1 MEPINSLF
9 WSFHI
14 RWMNNLCRLFPY
26 VLDAQLFTLGELW
39 STQLIVYNTKQPLAA
54 AGAELWQRVAS
65 DPRQIAMLPLT
76 WSHNASP
83 IQGWAPR
90 RWKAER
96 PRRRDARRR
105 SGPPP
110 CSRHRLQREE
120 WRVRRACWL
129 AGSRWSEV
137 PYKEDIGGPEKGKQC
152 RRLFFFLFFF
162 LRLLLLVN
170 LIETADITAAAS
182 LWLQLLATYFW
193 VAIESN
199 GYTQLTQ
206 LQLH

>member
-1 MEPINSLF
+1 
-9 WSFHI
+9 
-14 RWMNNLCRLFPY
+14 MNCSICARFSVVDTGWIMKHTADRL
-26 VLDAQLFTLGELW
+26 QHRT
-39 STQLIVYNTKQPLAA
+39 AA
-54 AGAELWQRVAS
+54 SSSRSRAVAA
-65 DPRQIAMLPLT
+65 IAMLPLT

-96 PRRRDARRR
+96 PRRRDGWRR

-110 CSRHRLQREE
+110 CSRHRLRREE

-137 PYKEDIGGPEKGKQC
+137 PYKEDIGGPEEKGKQW
-152 RRLFFFLFFF
+152 RRVF
-162 LRLLLLVN
+162 LLLVN